1 MFCAYLFWKADIG
14 KMKNLKYLQK
24 NPAQIEEQKQTAEIV
39 KNVNIGFLT
48 KAKQKLTIPK

>member
-1 MFCAYLFWKADIG
+1 
-14 KMKNLKYLQK
+14 MKNLKYLQK